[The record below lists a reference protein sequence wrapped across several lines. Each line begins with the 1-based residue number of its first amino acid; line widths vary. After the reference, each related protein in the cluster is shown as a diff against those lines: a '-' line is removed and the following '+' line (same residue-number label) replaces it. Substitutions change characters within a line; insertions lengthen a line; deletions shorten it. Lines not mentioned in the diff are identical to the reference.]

1 MNGTVI
7 PWRIFFYRIP
17 LARRTKNRI
26 PQCWMIPQYRT
37 LKSKLP
43 KYRLKKSLILQYR
56 KPHVPLSSWSRVLF
70 ADARMRSVMSF
81 RWARFSSDFF
91 SNFLRWPRY
100 PLLEAC
106 KRVSSFILVSALK
119 KWGKFRLK
127 RDSTSGGVIRR
138 LIKMATQANT
148 CLSPQALSKYKLV
161 FH

>member
-56 KPHVPLSSWSRVLF
+56 KPPCPPHIWSRVLF
-70 ADARMRSVMSF
+70 ANARMRSVMLF
-81 RWARFSSDFF
+81 IWARFSSDFF
-91 SNFLRWPRY
+91 SNFVRWTRC

-106 KRVSSFILVSALK
+106 KRGSSSILVSALK
-119 KWGKFRLK
+119 KCGKFWLK
-127 RDSTSGGVIRR
+127 RGSTSEGVLRR
-138 LIKMATQANT
+138 LIKMATKANT
-148 CLSPQALSKYKLV
+148 CPSPQAPSKYKLV